1 MQVYRDITLLP
12 GDDIGH
18 HFLWEK
24 VFCQVHLALVENKNA
39 EGRSPFGITFPEF
52 DTENNRLGHKLRV
65 FAPDQ
70 VTMEKLT
77 LSRWLENLLDYVH
90 LTSIRP
96 VPETGGATVRTS
108 RMQTKSNAE
117 RLIRRAAHRQNISL
131 EEARVQR
138 RNTKSQFTR
147 APYIWVKSL
156 SSGERFRL
164 FIKQE
169 MEERV
174 QGSVFT
180 LYGFAIGE
188 MEGSLPYF

>member
-24 VFCQVHLALVENKNA
+24 VFCQVHLALVENKDA
-39 EGRSPFGITFPEF
+39 EGRSCFGITFPEF
-52 DTENNRLGHKLRV
+52 DVENNRLGHKLRV

-70 VTMEKLT
+70 VTMEKLM
-77 LSRWLENLLDYVH
+77 LSHWLEKLLDYVH

-96 VPETGGATVRTS
+96 VPEAGRVTVRTS
-108 RMQTKSNAE
+108 RMQTKSSAE

-131 EEARVQR
+131 EEARAQR
-138 RNTKSQFTR
+138 SNSQSQLTR

-169 MEERV
+169 LGERG

-180 LYGFAIGE
+180 LYGLAISE
-188 MEGSLPYF
+188 TEGALPHF